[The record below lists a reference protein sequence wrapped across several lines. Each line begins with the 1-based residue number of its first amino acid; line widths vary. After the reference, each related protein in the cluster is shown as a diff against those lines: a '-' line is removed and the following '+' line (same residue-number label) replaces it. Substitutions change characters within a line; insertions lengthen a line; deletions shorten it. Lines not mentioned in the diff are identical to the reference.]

1 MKSCLAS
8 RGLLAAALA
17 LLIAASGCG
26 GSDPAPRSQSLS
38 QAERIQYAEAT
49 AVGKGRLADYM
60 KADWLYD
67 NYFGHL
73 GLPPEIRP
81 RLMIEMQRLANGF
94 ALQFGLGEDVRSNTT
109 HFHDTMNSTAGHAM
123 LARFAARLH
132 SGDAGTQLAAG
143 TRPDAQAVAEQPAMS
158 ELDRAHAA
166 AARESD
172 RIALQN
178 LQVVAVALE
187 LPYDLTRDATPF
199 LSWSAGLIANKDK
212 GGGYTGWT
220 SIGQPVGGGPAP
232 GNQAHGTDTWP
243 WTHGD
248 IVLLKWNELANP
260 NVDANPFGHVA
271 IVDVQFS
278 PAEKHLVPQ
287 AIDAHPDNPGRMV
300 LAHPNT
306 DNLTRKYKLVQAH
319 RTKLPYDYIRYCD
332 YLGYGTYCWNQLT
345 RRSYVREYA
354 VESVRTRVGTQTY
367 SAFAGKDSQAETY
380 CSLLV
385 WSAYME
391 GSQRVRQMGDHPD
404 GNAAYGY
411 NYDTIDVDLDSD
423 GGFWVFPNDI
433 VRSPWV
439 QDPFRVSDR
448 RPAPTGTA
456 VALGAAE
463 REQVLE
469 YARSPLFQLPV
480 RDPWTHEP

>member
-1 MKSCLAS
+1 MNSHITRCRAFVAS
-8 RGLLAAALA
+8 VA
-17 LLIAASGCG
+17 LIAAAGCG
-26 GSDPAPRSQSLS
+26 GGSGGEPAPQSK
-38 QAERIQYAEAT
+38 ADRIQYAEAT

-60 KADWLYD
+60 NADWLYD

-81 RLMIEMQRLANGF
+81 RLMIDMQRLANGF
-94 ALQFGLGEDVRSNTT
+94 ALQFGLGEDVVSTT
-109 HFHDTMNSTAGHAM
+109 AHFHATMNSAAGQAM

-132 SGDAGTQLAAG
+132 NGDAGSQLAAG
-143 TRPDAQAVAEQPAMS
+143 TRPDAQALAEQPAMS
-158 ELDRAHAA
+158 ALDLTHAA

-172 RIALQN
+172 RTALLN
-178 LQVVAVALE
+178 LQTVAVALE
-187 LPYDLTRDATPF
+187 LPYDLMRDATPL
-199 LSWSAGLIANKDK
+199 LSWSAGLIAHKTK

-220 SIGQPVGGGPAP
+220 SIGQPVGGAPAPAP

-248 IVLLKWNELANP
+248 IMLLKWNEVDDP
-260 NVDANPFGHVA
+260 NKDAFPLGHVA
-271 IVDVQFS
+271 IVDVQATPS
-278 PAEKHLVPQ
+278 EKRLLPR
-287 AIDAHPDNPGRMV
+287 AIDAHPNNPGRMV
-300 LAHPNT
+300 TVHVST
-306 DNLTRKYKLVQAH
+306 HELTRRYKLIQAH

-332 YLGYGTYCWNQLT
+332 NWGFGPNCGNQLT
-345 RRSYVREYA
+345 RRSHVREYA
-354 VESVRTRVGTQTY
+354 VESVRARVGTLTY
-367 SAFAGKDSQAETY
+367 SPFVGKNSQAETY

-385 WSAYME
+385 WSAYKE
-391 GSQRVRQMGDHPD
+391 ASERVRRMVHDD
-404 GNAAYGY
+404 GRVGSGY

-423 GGFWVFPNDI
+423 GGLWVFPNDI

-448 RPAPTGTA
+448 RPTA
-456 VALGAAE
+456 VGGPVALAAAE
-463 REQVLE
+463 RQQVID